1 MSTATGDAIVVAEG
15 VHKRFGDT
23 QALAGLDLSVP
34 QGTVYGLLGPN
45 GAGKSTTVRV
55 LTTLTRP
62 DSGSVMVAGH
72 DVVREPAAVRA
83 RIGLA
88 GQHAA
93 LDEQLTGRENLRI
106 FGRLFRLGSARA
118 KARADELLE
127 RFDLAHAG
135 DRLVRTYSG
144 GMRRRLD
151 LISSLIVSPSVLFL
165 DEPTTGLD
173 PRSRNE
179 IWATV
184 RELVAEGTTVVLTT
198 QYLDEAD
205 QLAANIAVIDHGKVI
220 ASGTPHELKARIG
233 GRLDVVVADA
243 AELAHAADVLTT
255 LTGSPAPPDIDTERT
270 LVSVPVATDDVTLP
284 DVVRHLDQAGV
295 KAVDVGIRRPTLD
308 EVFLTLTGKPGTE
321 HQEANR

>member
-1 MSTATGDAIVVAEG
+1 MSTSPGGAIVVAEG

-23 QALAGLDLSVP
+23 HALAGLDLTVP
-34 QGTVYGLLGPN
+34 EGTVYGLLGPN
-45 GAGKSTTVRV
+45 GAGKSTAVRV

-62 DSGSVMVAGH
+62 DSGTVTVAGH
-72 DVVREPAAVRA
+72 DVVAEPAAVRTK
-83 RIGLA
+83 IGLA

-93 LDEQLTGRENLRI
+93 LDEGLTGRENLRI
-106 FGRLFRLGSARA
+106 FGKLFRLSSAQA

-151 LISSLIVSPSVLFL
+151 LISSLIVSPKVLFL

-184 RELVAEGTTVVLTT
+184 RELVDEGTTVLLTT
-198 QYLDEAD
+198 QYLEEAD
-205 QLAANIAVIDHGKVI
+205 QLAENIAVIDHGTVI
-220 ASGTPHELKARIG
+220 ASGTPHDLKARIG
-233 GRLDVVVADA
+233 GRLDVVVPDSAELPDA
-243 AELAHAADVLTT
+243 ATVLAA
-255 LTGSPAPPDIDTERT
+255 LTGSRTEPAVDVERA
-270 LVSVPVATDDVTLP
+270 LVSVSIGTDTVTLP
-284 DVVRHLDQAGV
+284 EVVRHLDQAGV
-295 KAVDVGIRRPTLD
+295 KAVDVGIRQPTLD
-308 EVFLTLTGKPGTE
+308 EVFLTLTGESDTAA
-321 HQEANR
+321 QEANR